1 MGKDDNITDLNVLS
15 LINFENNG
23 DLEMYSNCFN
33 ESMRMQPPVYYSSTV
48 RMSETVQCEKL
59 RIRKGDQIGIM
70 IANLSNDPQE
80 WIEPER
86 FIPERFDSN
95 SRYFKTPAGQ
105 RRNPYSFSP
114 FLGGSRVC
122 IGKTFI
128 EMVSKLTL
136 PTILSHYEFEFC
148 DGIDRESIPFFH
160 NNMTASRMLE
170 FKARITP
177 RKLTYTVKV

>member
-1 MGKDDNITDLNVLS
+1 MGKVDNITDLNVLS